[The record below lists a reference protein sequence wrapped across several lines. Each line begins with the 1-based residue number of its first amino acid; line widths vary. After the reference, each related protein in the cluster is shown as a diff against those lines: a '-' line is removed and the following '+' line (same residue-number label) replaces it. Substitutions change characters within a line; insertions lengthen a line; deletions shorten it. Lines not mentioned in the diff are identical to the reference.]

1 MLYNKIK
8 AWEVGYTDT
17 YVYVDILFLI
27 NFSMDYLCLYIS
39 AKILRRA
46 ANAKKMIPAALLG
59 AIYSVVSVFLTVQP
73 WIALLID
80 ILVCVA
86 MCAIAFHKRKQLRKT
101 FLYSLLYFLVSMTVG
116 GIMTALFNLVNK
128 LNLPF
133 DMADGD
139 GLSVWGFALLA
150 ILAGIFAIFGGNFI
164 FKKKEI
170 RDCQLKIL
178 FDGKEKIFSGL
189 SDSGNLV
196 RDPISGRPVIIIDRR
211 LADGFVDTRILD
223 NFKSGI
229 PNNSKAYSG
238 MRIAPISTVSGKSAI
253 VLLRA
258 DQITLTYNRG
268 SRQESIQPDAM
279 FALGDIG
286 KSANGYDAIIPYSL
300 FRG

>member
-1 MLYNKIK
+1 
-8 AWEVGYTDT
+8 
-17 YVYVDILFLI
+17 
-27 NFSMDYLCLYIS
+27 MDYLCLYIS

-46 ANAKKMIPAALLG
+46 ISAKRLVISSLLG
-59 AIYSVVSVFLTVQP
+59 AFYSVVSVFLLVET

-80 ILVCVA
+80 ILVCLS
-86 MCAIAFHKRKQLRKT
+86 MCAIAFHAKKQFKKT
-101 FLYSLLYFLVSMTVG
+101 ILSSLLYFLVSMAIG

-128 LNLPF
+128 LDLPF

-170 RDCQLKIL
+170 KDCQLKIV
-178 FDGKEKIFSGL
+178 FDGQEKTFNGM
-189 SDSGNLV
+189 SDSGNLI
-196 RDPISGRPVIIIDRR
+196 RDPISGRAVIIIDRK
-211 LADGFVDTRILD
+211 LADGFVDKKILD
-223 NFKSGI
+223 DFIIGI
-229 PNNSKAYSG
+229 PPQAHSYSG
-238 MRIAPISTVSGKSAI
+238 MRIAPISTVSGKSVI

-258 DQITLTYNRG
+258 DKITLTYTRG
-268 SRQESIQPDAM
+268 SKQESICPDAM

-286 KSANGYDAIIPYSL
+286 KSAEGYDAIIPYSL